1 MEKKIYDRQISKQGM
16 SGIPRREEWSRG
28 VRERGREGDVESG
41 VEKGMR
47 ERGLNCIVHFSSS
60 STDRVVD
67 ELHPERHFTLNDI
80 ITLVAPLVSCV
91 ATVMGA

>member
-47 ERGLNCIVHFSSS
+47 ERGKKM
-60 STDRVVD
+60 RR
-67 ELHPERHFTLNDI
+67 EGERAKLHCSFFFLFYRP
-80 ITLVAPLVSCV
+80 S
-91 ATVMGA
+91 GG

>member
-47 ERGLNCIVHFSSS
+47 ERGN
-60 STDRVVD
+60 
-67 ELHPERHFTLNDI
+67 
-80 ITLVAPLVSCV
+80 
-91 ATVMGA
+91 